1 MIVFSGK
8 STIELRNL
16 NGNSW
21 KKEGT
26 FIEMDDTI
34 TQINSSKDG
43 LYLLVNISMNNPRIE
58 LISFENTPN

>member
-8 STIELRNL
+8 STIELRNM

-34 TQINSSKDG
+34 TSINSSKDG
-43 LYLLVNISMNNPRIE
+43 LFLLVNISMSNPRIE
-58 LISFENTPN
+58 LISFESTPN